1 MSCGVVHQIILSK
14 YQLLRRIMWKVPVQT
29 FGFNERL
36 RSKPALFS
44 HPRQAW
50 TAESVSDWMMFAK
63 HLWNSQL
70 PPLNTPQHTPT
81 AINCTRTTGLLRPP
95 WHGLLFMVK
104 STQNSIGVLR
114 RSQKLSN
121 CPIAHNPIFDRHFP
135 SSISQWKTPKT
146 AKCLFWA
153 PNFEVPN
160 PQKVPP
166 KKNRAFCAPGIHSQD
181 RVLEVVRFKRV
192 LKISWNLIIVPSCSI
207 PFFGGKML
215 ENMFETM
222 LPVVWKTKPTGKI
235 KWLN

>member
-14 YQLLRRIMWKVPVQT
+14 YQLLRRIMWKLPVQT

-153 PNFEVPN
+153 PNFEVPI

-166 KKNRAFCAPGIHSQD
+166 KKIEHFAHLEFTLKTVSLRSSASRESWRFRGIWSLFHH
-181 RVLEVVRFKRV
+181 
-192 LKISWNLIIVPSCSI
+192 VPSLFSVEKC
-207 PFFGGKML
+207 
-215 ENMFETM
+215 
-222 LPVVWKTKPTGKI
+222 
-235 KWLN
+235 

>member
-81 AINCTRTTGLLRPP
+81 TINCTRTTGLLRPP

-146 AKCLFWA
+146 AKKKNWA
-153 PNFEVPN
+153 PNFEVPI

-166 KKNRAFCAPGIHSQD
+166 QKKSSILRT
-181 RVLEVVRFKRV
+181 
-192 LKISWNLIIVPSCSI
+192 WNSLSRPCPWGRPLQESPEDFVEFDHCSI
-207 PFFGGKML
+207 MFHPFFR
-215 ENMFETM
+215 
-222 LPVVWKTKPTGKI
+222 WKNARKYVRNHVTSGVKNKAYR
-235 KWLN
+235 KN